1 MFKKLKKVIC
11 YVSAMAVLLV
21 FSGVLTACGADPTE
35 LVSNMVSLEYTSAVY
50 TGSAFTPAVT
60 IVVDDETIDATHY
73 TVEYSNNTNVGSAS
87 VKITANEDDKLIS
100 GSITVGF
107 EITKASA
114 GARNLAEVSTI
125 IANGNYD
132 TVIASEDITVGEN
145 ETLTIPEGFTLN
157 MGDHVLTNNGT
168 VVNNGTIVEN
178 KNILGEGSLTNNGT
192 IRAEVKTFDDM
203 KNAIKFANYIKV
215 MADMDAVA
223 PEEGN
228 DHAEENKFYTCTNET
243 KYDKLVVDLNGHTLK
258 KQIRFDSSFGS
269 RTVEITNTAS
279 TQAVVDTRGLK
290 VLPAV
295 FPKGNATTEAS
306 KFTVKLNN
314 IKFIGDG
321 TTDSN
326 NSWAAFSTNG
336 SFAGEYYF
344 VIATNCVFENNGNA
358 CGAYCPAGY
367 NYTFTNCTFTGAS
380 GYYAKSGT
388 HTLTNC
394 TFNGTKAE
402 YIAPNY
408 NGNGCYETGSALVL
422 DSAQNYNEPLVV
434 NINGGVFNSV
444 AGYGIEE
451 YATSKNGNPNF
462 YSTLNITGNPTYT
475 FGEGKKA
482 LAVPSF
488 IANNAMENASAVVDA
503 LIEKAYNNESV
514 LGKETNYTVAQL
526 KAKITDAEYYVEL
539 GTVEFIGNLNTLKIG
554 EITFASTE
562 EYPMS
567 IGNNNFIVDKAFYV
581 EDGKLYIAA
590 PILVFEAQG
599 NNKIELNGKEFIV
612 NFNQTMSY
620 VAVSELKHRGTGN
633 SVTKVADSVNKYNV
647 TLSDAKSYLEIH
659 YLDSASTDVVV
670 ARKYINGKVTYGLTA
685 VENETVDGTQN
696 IHLGLYTVGWYQ
708 NFNDVPAEN
717 NGATMIYSFY
727 VVGKGMAT
735 VELNITLNK

>member
-1 MFKKLKKVIC
+1 MFKNLKKVIC

-21 FSGVLTACGADPTE
+21 FSGVLTACGADPTD

-50 TGSAFTPAVT
+50 TGTAFTPAVT
-60 IVVDDETIDATHY
+60 VVVDDETIDATHY
-73 TVEYSNNTNVGSAS
+73 TVEYSNNINVGSAS

-114 GARNLAEVSTI
+114 GARNLAEVSAI

-132 TVIASEDITVGEN
+132 AVISSEDITIGET

-203 KNAIKFANYIKV
+203 QNAIKFANYIKV
-215 MADMDAVA
+215 MADIDAIAVE
-223 PEEGN
+223 PGN
-228 DHAEENKFYTCTNET
+228 DHASDNTFYTCTENT
-243 KYDKLVVDLNGHTLK
+243 KYDNLVVDLNGHTVK
-258 KQIRFDSSFGS
+258 KRIRVDADYGS

-279 TQAVVDTRGLK
+279 TQAVIDTSGLE
-290 VLPAV
+290 LHAV
-295 FPKGNATTEAS
+295 HARANATTLER

-314 IKFIGDG
+314 IKFITHGANAVEEEG
-321 TTDSN
+321 Y
-326 NSWAAFSTNG
+326 AALTTNG
-336 SFAGEYYF
+336 NYKGEYYF
-344 VIATNCVFENNGNA
+344 IIATNCEFVGSEFTS
-358 CGAYCPAGY
+358 GAYLPADY
-367 NYTFTNCTFTGAS
+367 NYSFENCTFTGGTA
-380 GYYAKSGT
+380 YYAKSGT

-394 TFNGTKAE
+394 TVNGTMTS
-402 YIAPNY
+402 YLDPVY
-408 NGNGCYETGSALVL
+408 NSNGSDITGSALVL
-422 DSAQNYNEPLVV
+422 DSSAGYNKSLVV
-434 NINGGVFNSV
+434 NINGGAFNSV

-451 YATSKNGNPNF
+451 YATGNSNF

-475 FGEGKKA
+475 FGDGKKA
-482 LAVPSF
+482 IAVPSF
-488 IANNAMENASAVVDA
+488 VANNSMANASAVVDA
-503 LIEKAYNNESV
+503 LIEKAYNNESA

-526 KAKITDAEYYVEL
+526 KEKIADAEYYVEL

-599 NNKIELNGKEFIV
+599 DNKIELNGKEFTV
-612 NFNQTMSY
+612 NFNQTVSY

-647 TLSDAKSYLEIH
+647 TLSDAMSYLEIH

-670 ARKYINGKVTYGLTA
+670 ARKYINGKVSYGLTA
-685 VENETVDGTQN
+685 VENETVDGAQN

-708 NFNDVPAEN
+708 NFNDVPAEK

-735 VELNITLNK
+735 VELKITLNR